1 MIPAVQIGIIHSCRQ
16 ATKGTVDQTSVSV
29 EPTRGL
35 HFACGSVRF
44 FRKLLHDLQELRCLP
59 NK

>member
-16 ATKGTVDQTSVSV
+16 ATNRTVDRTSVSV
-29 EPTRGL
+29 ESTRGL
-35 HFACGSVRF
+35 HFACGNIRF
-44 FRKLLHDLQELRCLP
+44 FRQLLQNLEELRCLP